1 MFLSIV
7 AFQGFGDLFLRFFD
21 MGIAQLRQRDRV
33 VFSGQ
38 HRCDNGRAGHTG
50 DVAVGLPTLISNIIN
65 LALVV
70 GGIMVFLVIVFAGF
84 EFITAAGDPK
94 KLENAWNKIW
104 QALLGLVII
113 AASMALITIFENLF
127 GIDIRNPIIYGPG

>member
-1 MFLSIV
+1 MADLLGPSIK
-7 AFQGFGDLFLRFFD
+7 APDF
-21 MGIAQLRQRDRV
+21 
-33 VFSGQ
+33 
-38 HRCDNGRAGHTG
+38 GHTG